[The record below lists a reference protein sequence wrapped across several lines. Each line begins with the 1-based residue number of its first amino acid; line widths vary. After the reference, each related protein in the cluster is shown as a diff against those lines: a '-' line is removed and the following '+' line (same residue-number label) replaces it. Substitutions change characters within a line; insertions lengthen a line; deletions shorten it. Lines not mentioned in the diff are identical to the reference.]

1 MQKEFFF
8 YNGPGGGG
16 VVNPSPLQAEGKKR
30 WLFKIYFKTI
40 IHGERDASFNVT
52 FVNFTTF
59 LIVLP

>member
-8 YNGPGGGG
+8 TMGQGGGG
-16 VVNPSPLQAEGKKR
+16 GKSESFTSRRKKR